1 MILLIGIMTKNG
13 ILIVEFTNQLRERG
27 YAMYD
32 AVLEASELRLRPI
45 LMTSIA
51 TISGAVPLALSGGAG
66 AEARSAIGW
75 VIIGGA
81 SLSTVMTLFL
91 VPAIFLLIGKYS
103 NPRSTIAEKLNELQ
117 HAFAGKLGKFGDV
130 PEPTAKP
137 GENKPHPAE

>member
-1 MILLIGIMTKNG
+1 MTKNG

-81 SLSTVMTLFL
+81 SLSTIMTLFL
-91 VPAIFLLIGKYS
+91 VPALFLLIGRYS
-103 NPRSTIAEKLNELQ
+103 NPRSVIAEKLTDLQ
-117 HAFAGKLGKFGDV
+117 HAFAGRLGKFGDV
-130 PEPTAKP
+130 PAPEPKVNGGKAQ
-137 GENKPHPAE
+137 PAE